1 MYVLL
6 FRRAENGPCGYVLV
20 PVDESKAKFTWVIN
34 ADLKVKLL
42 TMYNITLNKLSE
54 ATFLPC

>member
-6 FRRAENGPCGYVLV
+6 FFRAENGPSGYVLV

-34 ADLKVKLL
+34 ADLKVKLF
-42 TMYNITLNKLSE
+42 TMCIITNLGGYSRD
-54 ATFLPC
+54 